1 MLRRVDYMRDRK
13 ILAEHTFKVWNAG
26 STNVD
31 SKLKG
36 SLLFLAFSTLRIKAH
51 FYISVPLF
59 CNSTL

>member
-1 MLRRVDYMRDRK
+1 MRDRK

-31 SKLKG
+31 SKLKD